1 MIKEKLVSKTNFKT
15 LLILEKYFSRYPR
28 GQQRPSSLASSHKQL
43 IDRHQQLMINLSK
56 RKVQLRHQQRILNS
70 CSQRNHRIMMLSR
83 NSEKCQEWMNNWNI
97 D

>member
-1 MIKEKLVSKTNFKT
+1 MFKEKLVSKTNFKT